1 MTHTSISNKYKED
14 FLAQV
19 CESIE
24 QDLTRSEQKQKGIG
38 YFLQRLDTLEEK
50 AQANGLSEE
59 LLFEILS
66 YDPDSDKPD
75 SDKPDSDKED
85 IE

>member
-1 MTHTSISNKYKED
+1 VTHNGISDKYKED
-14 FLAQV
+14 FLAHV
-19 CESIE
+19 CDAVE
-24 QDLTRSEQKQKGIG
+24 QDLVGSRHKQEGIT

-66 YDPDSDKPD
+66 YDPDSDE
-75 SDKPDSDKED
+75 ED
-85 IE
+85 LEENV